1 LIELKLSMVDKSFG
15 STSVL
20 SELDLTVNKGEL
32 MVLLGPSGCGKTTTL
47 HIIAGLEF
55 PDRGTISFNE
65 IDVTYLPPEHR
76 QIGYVFQSIALFPH
90 LSVEKNIKFGLET
103 KNQSQN
109 LIKAKTK
116 QLIELVGLEGL
127 GKRYPRELSG
137 GQQQR
142 VAIARALAPSPK
154 LLLFDEPLANLDAE
168 LKHALKIEIQRIQ
181 KETQVTTLY
190 VTHDQIEAL
199 SIADRIAVMNK
210 GRIEQV
216 DSPEIIY
223 RNPKTEFVS
232 QFIRR
237 SINQQR
243 DFLKTI

>member
-1 LIELKLSMVDKSFG
+1 MIDKSFG
-15 STSVL
+15 TTSVL

-65 IDVTYLPPEHR
+65 IDVTYLPPGHR

-109 LIKAKTK
+109 IIKAKTK

-199 SIADRIAVMNK
+199 SIADRIAVINK
-210 GRIEQV
+210 GSIEQV
-216 DSPEIIY
+216 DSPEIVY

-232 QFIRR
+232 QFVRR

>member
-1 LIELKLSMVDKSFG
+1 MIDKSFG
-15 STSVL
+15 TTPVL
-20 SELDLTVNKGEL
+20 SELNLTVNKGEL

-55 PDRGTISFNE
+55 PDRGTISFNDIE
-65 IDVTYLPPEHR
+65 VTYLPPENR

-90 LSVEKNIKFGLET
+90 LSVEKNISFGLET
-103 KNQSQN
+103 KKQSQN
-109 LIKAKTK
+109 QIKAKTQ

-127 GKRYPRELSG
+127 GKRHPRELSG

-142 VAIARALAPSPK
+142 VAIARALAPSPQ
-154 LLLFDEPLANLDAE
+154 LLLFDEPLANLDAQ
-168 LKHALKIEIQRIQ
+168 LKQTLKLEIQRIQ

-190 VTHDQIEAL
+190 VAHDQVEAF

-216 DSPEIIY
+216 DSPEIVY

-232 QFIRR
+232 QFVRR
-237 SINQQR
+237 SINQHR

>member
-1 LIELKLSMVDKSFG
+1 MIDKSFG
-15 STSVL
+15 TTPVL
-20 SELDLTVNKGEL
+20 IGLDLTVKKGEL
-32 MVLLGPSGCGKTTTL
+32 LVLLGPSGCGKTTTL

-55 PDRGTISFNE
+55 PDRGTISFNDIE
-65 IDVTYLPPEHR
+65 VTYLPPENR

-90 LSVEKNIKFGLET
+90 LSVEKNISFGLET
-103 KNQSQN
+103 KNQSQSQ
-109 LIKAKTK
+109 IKAKT
-116 QLIELVGLEGL
+116 QTLIELVGLEGL

-142 VAIARALAPSPK
+142 VAIARALAPSPQ

-168 LKHALKIEIQRIQ
+168 LKQTLKLEIQRIQ

-190 VTHDQIEAL
+190 VTHDQVEAL

-216 DSPEIIY
+216 NSPEIIY
-223 RNPKTEFVS
+223 RNPKTEFVN
-232 QFIRR
+232 QFVRK
-237 SINQQR
+237 SINQHR